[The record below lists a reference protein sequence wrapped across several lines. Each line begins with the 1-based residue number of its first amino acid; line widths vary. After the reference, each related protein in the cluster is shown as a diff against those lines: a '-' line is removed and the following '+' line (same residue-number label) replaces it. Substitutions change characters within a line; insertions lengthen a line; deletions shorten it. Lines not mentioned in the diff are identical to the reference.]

1 LIKELSM
8 KPIPQALLLA
18 CAVLAVAVL
27 AVFDIVPEAF
37 AQYAPLV
44 AVPFIVRSG
53 QRCRALGKGGA
64 A

>member
-1 LIKELSM
+1 M

-37 AQYAPLV
+37 AQFAPLV
-44 AVPFIVRSG
+44 AVPFIVRGGRS
-53 QRCRALGKGGA
+53 CRAFGKGGA